1 MFMLYEKLPFSYGR
15 HELYVSNLNFEL
27 NLNNFQTVDIM
38 YIFSQLFKKLGLN
51 EFKFV
56 KGKLYN

>member
-1 MFMLYEKLPFSYGR
+1 MLYENLPFSYGR

-38 YIFSQLFKKLGLN
+38 YILSQLFKKLGLK

-56 KGKLYN
+56 KGKL